1 MSLPTRPLLIVVSV
15 LSIALAGCGGG
26 SDKGGGGD
34 ALSPT
39 AYKKQVQAIGNDFKS
54 QVSDAQTSLSG
65 AKTNAARATGLGK
78 IRVAF
83 SDIATK
89 IDRLKPPS
97 GAQDEQ
103 DKLVS
108 VLKTGAKDIGK
119 VESAIKKNDV
129 SGIQSSVSKIQTDST
144 DAGTALDDL
153 QKAVDKKK

>member
-1 MSLPTRPLLIVVSV
+1 MSFPTRPLLIAVSS
-15 LSIALAGCGGG
+15 LLIALAGCG

-34 ALSPT
+34 ALSPS
-39 AYKKQVQAIGNDFKS
+39 AYKKQVKTIGNDFKA
-54 QVSDAQTSLSG
+54 QVNDAQQSLSG
-65 AKTNAARATGLGK
+65 AKTNADRASGLGK
-78 IRVAF
+78 IRLAF
-83 SDIATK
+83 TNIATK
-89 IDRLKPPS
+89 IDKLKPPS

-108 VLKTGAKDIGK
+108 VLKTGASDIGK

-129 SGIQSSVSKIQTDST
+129 SGLQSSVSKIQTDST